1 MNKKLYR
8 FCFLPEKVAPLHPST
23 LAMYRGSV
31 SRFSDLSITIGAAPR
46 HVQRVR
52 FRHLKSAD
60 FLETRWG
67 PPLFEALVADLVA
80 MMCDA
85 DVCS

>member
-1 MNKKLYR
+1 
-8 FCFLPEKVAPLHPST
+8 
-23 LAMYRGSV
+23 MYRGSV
-31 SRFSDLSITIGAAPR
+31 STFSDLSITIGAAPR

-52 FRHLKSAD
+52 FRRLKSAD